1 MSIGRDA
8 FHDRKVVLGVAQGR
22 HAGRKSDKRKIASDP
37 AQWHRREGWRTSGKM
52 RSLKRRPADRHFVLG
67 RREG

>member
-8 FHDRKVVLGVAQGR
+8 FHDRKVVLG
-22 HAGRKSDKRKIASDP
+22 SDKRKIASDP
-37 AQWHRREGWRTSGKM
+37 AQGHRREGWRTSGKM
-52 RSLKRRPADRHFVLG
+52 QSLKRRPADRHFVLG